1 MGTRT
6 IDIGTSGTMQL
17 CLGIGEHLLVI
28 APDGRGI
35 MGNETVHVAGRT
47 YHARHQV
54 RAWCEANGVTIVE
67 IPTPPFRRGAPF
79 VTRAFMLLVRLGVE
93 FVWRA

>member
-54 RAWCEANGVTIVE
+54 RAWCEANGVTIE
-67 IPTPPFRRGAPF
+67 PWQRHDGYLT
-79 VTRAFMLLVRLGVE
+79 TRYMVSGG
-93 FVWRA
+93 